1 MLYDDSS
8 ENSSSSDEDDL
19 DNLLVDFMFPPTFC
33 PNYSRL
39 NLGMEALMVLL
50 RPLAY
55 PNRWCDL
62 ESTFGRSQFE
72 LSLIFNKV
80 HNAAYESIK
89 IRKFPGYVRDKIL
102 LLT

>member
-1 MLYDDSS
+1 
-8 ENSSSSDEDDL
+8 
-19 DNLLVDFMFPPTFC
+19 
-33 PNYSRL
+33 
-39 NLGMEALMVLL
+39 MEQVLL
-50 RPLAY
+50 EWRPLWLYLDAWHMY
-55 PNRWCDL
+55 L

>member
-1 MLYDDSS
+1 M
-8 ENSSSSDEDDL
+8 E
-19 DNLLVDFMFPPTFC
+19 
-33 PNYSRL
+33 RL
-39 NLGMEALMVLL
+39 REGLQIPACYICSNGTNVTGMEALMALL
-50 RPLAY
+50 RRLAY